1 MDDERKAAETRHF
14 DVPDDRAHGLI
25 GVSAHVVTNSNESRA
40 VHGFGLLLAIAY
52 LGFISLGLP
61 DPVAGVAW
69 PSVRETFRLQQSS
82 FGLIFMGLG
91 AGYCVSA
98 FFGGKLTHVLGL
110 GTLLWTSSALV
121 AAAMFA
127 CGAAPAWGVI
137 VAAAVVWGLGSG
149 GIDAGLNA
157 YVASHFS
164 ARHMNWLHACYSLG
178 ATLGPLLMT
187 AMIVRFGSWRG
198 GYYVVGSVL
207 AAMAVLFLATG
218 RRWDEPVPTAN
229 DEAASNDAEAAAI
242 NDAATAAVGIRTVLA
257 SGLVRLQIALF
268 FLYVGL
274 EFTVGQ
280 WAFTLLTESRGVSE
294 ELAGALAGGYYAA
307 IGVGRIVSG
316 AVASRIGLDRLLRVT
331 MLIALGGTLVYA
343 FGRSVDVGEFQLANI
358 GLIIVGLGLAPVF
371 PCLMARTP
379 ERLGKD
385 FATHA
390 VGFQVSGSMIG
401 AALVPS
407 AAGLLVERVGLESV
421 GPFCVLLAALLF
433 VVHERL
439 LVASKKRA

>member
-1 MDDERKAAETRHF
+1 VDDERKAANLTSLDAIDARAASPVEGVCH
-14 DVPDDRAHGLI
+14 VPF
-25 GVSAHVVTNSNESRA
+25 NSNEFGQRR
-40 VHGFGLLLAIAY
+40 GFGLLLAIAY

-69 PSVRETFRLQQSS
+69 PSVREAFRLHQSS

-110 GTLLWTSSALV
+110 GNLLWISSALV

-187 AMIVRFGSWRG
+187 AMIVRLGSWRG
-198 GYYVVGSVL
+198 GYHVVGGVL

-229 DEAASNDAEAAAI
+229 D
-242 NDAATAAVGIRTVLA
+242 DAATNDTATSDPAAAATTAVGIRTVLA

-294 ELAGALAGGYYAA
+294 ELAGALAGGYYGA

-316 AVASRIGLDRLLRVT
+316 AVASRIGLDRLLRIT

-343 FGRSVDVGEFQLANI
+343 FGRTVEIGGFQLANI
-358 GLIIVGLGLAPVF
+358 GLITIGLGLAPVF

-385 FATHA
+385 FAVHA

-421 GPFCVLLAALLF
+421 GPFCVFLAVLLF
-433 VVHERL
+433 TVHEWL
-439 LVASKKRA
+439 LVASAKRA